1 MIYHRYDP
9 ATGLFIE
16 SIESSDQPENA
27 ISGDLPEQTDKYTVA
42 FIGGQWV
49 SVIRPEPP
57 GSGQPE
63 PSALELAIIN
73 RRREYPTPEEFM
85 NAFFDGGQ
93 TALDALQAKRLEV
106 KQKYPKPQE

>member
-57 GSGQPE
+57 GQDSQ
-63 PSALELAIIN
+63 SQALWSLLLSTGDEN
-73 RRREYPTPEEFM
+73 TQR
-85 NAFFDGGQ
+85 
-93 TALDALQAKRLEV
+93 
-106 KQKYPKPQE
+106 QKSL